1 MILVTGA
8 TGQFGSKAIDHLLK
22 KGHNSSE
29 ISALVRDVEKA
40 KSLTEKGIEVRVG
53 DYNDHGSLVS
63 AFHGIDKLLLVS
75 SNDRQGFENRASQ
88 HINVINAAK
97 EAQVKHIVYTS
108 FVRKPHFEDSA
119 IAAFQDSHV
128 QTEDALKKSGIN
140 YTILQNGIY
149 LEMIPVFAGDKV
161 AETGNILFPA
171 QAGKASFVLREELAE
186 AAAHVLLTKSH
197 ENKSYQLTNS
207 KSVTFNEIAEAI
219 SNQLAKE
226 VKYNSP
232 SVDEFETLLRKAGVP
247 DLYISMFTMWGSA
260 LAQGTMDV
268 EDNTLHGFL
277 GRKPTSMVQ
286 FINQVYGLS

>member
-8 TGQFGSKAIDHLLK
+8 TGQFGYKAIDHLLK
-22 KGHNSSE
+22 KGSHSSE

-40 KSLTEKGIEVRVG
+40 KSLAEKGLELRVG
-53 DYNDHGSLVS
+53 DYNDHGSLVN

-75 SNDRQGFENRASQ
+75 SNDRQGFENRARQ

-97 EAQVKHIVYTS
+97 EAQVNHIVYTS
-108 FVRKPHFEDSA
+108 FVRKPQFEDSA

-128 QTEDALKKSGIN
+128 QTEDALKESGIN

-161 AETGNILFPA
+161 AETGTILFPA
-171 QAGKASFVLREELAE
+171 EAGKASFVLREDLAE
-186 AAAHVLLTKSH
+186 AAAHVLSTEAH
-197 ENKSYQLTNS
+197 ENKTYQLTNS
-207 KSVTFNEIAEAI
+207 QSITFYEIADALSI
-219 SNQLAKE
+219 PLAKE

-232 SVDEFETLLRKAGVP
+232 SVDEFEMLLRKAGVP
-247 DLYISMFTMWGSA
+247 DLYIGMFTMWGSA

-268 EDNTLHGFL
+268 EDDTLCAFL
-277 GRKPTSMVQ
+277 GRKPTSMAQ
-286 FINQVYGLS
+286 FMNQKYGLT

>member
-8 TGQFGSKAIDHLLK
+8 TGQFGSKTIDHLLR
-22 KGHNSSE
+22 KGSNSSE
-29 ISALVRDVEKA
+29 VSALVRDVEKA
-40 KSLTEKGIEVRVG
+40 KSLTEKGIELRVG
-53 DYNDHGSLVS
+53 DYNDHGSLVN

-75 SNDRQGFENRASQ
+75 SNDRQGFENRARQ

-97 EAQVKHIVYTS
+97 EAQVNHIVYTS
-108 FVRKPHFEDSA
+108 FVRKPQFEDSA

-161 AETGNILFPA
+161 AETGTILFPA
-171 QAGKASFVLREELAE
+171 EAGKASFVLREDLAE
-186 AAAHVLLTKSH
+186 AAAHVLLTESH
-197 ENKSYQLTNS
+197 ENKTYQLTNS
-207 KSVTFNEIAEAI
+207 QSITFYEIADALSI
-219 SNQLAKE
+219 SLAKE

-247 DLYISMFTMWGSA
+247 DLYIGMFTMWGSA

-268 EDNTLHGFL
+268 EDDTLHAFL
-277 GRKPTSMVQ
+277 GRKPTSMTQ
-286 FINQVYGLS
+286 L

>member
-8 TGQFGSKAIDHLLK
+8 TGQFGSNAIDHLLK
-22 KGHNSSE
+22 KGAKPSE

-40 KSLTEKGIEVRVG
+40 KSLKDKGIELRVG
-53 DYNDHGSLVS
+53 DYNNHDSLTN
-63 AFHGIDKLLLVS
+63 AFRGVDKLLLVS
-75 SNDRQGFENRASQ
+75 SNDKQAIENRTSQ

-97 EAQVKHIVYTS
+97 NAQVKHIIYTS

-119 IAAFQDSHV
+119 IAAFQNSHV
-128 QTEDALKKSGIN
+128 QTEEALKKSGIN

-161 AETGNILFPA
+161 AETGTILFPA

-197 ENKSYQLTNS
+197 ENKVYQLTNTE
-207 KSVTFNEIAEAI
+207 SVSFDEIANALSI
-219 SNQLAKE
+219 SLAKE
-226 VKYNSP
+226 IIYNSP
-232 SVDEFETLLRKAGVP
+232 SVDEFEALLRKFGVP
-247 DLYISMFTMWGSA
+247 DLYIGMFSMWGLA

-268 EDNTLHGFL
+268 EDNTLQMFL
-277 GRKPTSMVQ
+277 GKKPTSIMQ
-286 FINQVYGLS
+286 FINRVYG

>member
-22 KGHNSSE
+22 KGSKSSE

-40 KSLTEKGIEVRVG
+40 KNLADKGIELRVG
-53 DYNDHGSLVS
+53 DYNDHGSLIN
-63 AFHGIDKLLLVS
+63 AFRGIDKLLLVS
-75 SNDRQGFENRASQ
+75 SNDRQGFENRANQ

-97 EAQVKHIVYTS
+97 EAQVKHIIYTS
-108 FVRKPHFEDSA
+108 FVRKPHFEDSS

-128 QTEDALKKSGIN
+128 QTEEALKKSGIN

-171 QAGKASFVLREELAE
+171 QAGKASFVLRKELAE
-186 AAAHVLLTKSH
+186 AAAHILLTESH
-197 ENKSYQLTNS
+197 ENKVYQLTNS
-207 KSVTFNEIAEAI
+207 ESVTFYEIANAI
-219 SNQLAKE
+219 SITLGKE
-226 VKYNSP
+226 VIYNSP
-232 SVDEFETLLRKAGVP
+232 DVDEFEALLTKSGVP
-247 DLYISMFTMWGSA
+247 ALYIGMFIMWGSA

-268 EDNTLHGFL
+268 EDNTLQEIL
-277 GRKPTSMVQ
+277 GRKPTSMTQ
-286 FINQVYGLS
+286 FINQVFGI

>member
-219 SNQLAKE
+219 SKLLAKD
-226 VKYNSP
+226 VTYNSP
-232 SVDEFETLLRKAGVP
+232 SVDEFETLLRNAGVP
-247 DLYISMFTMWGSA
+247 DLYIGMFTMWGSA

-268 EDNTLHGFL
+268 EDNTLQGFL

-286 FINQVYGLS
+286 FINQVYGLA

>member
-1 MILVTGA
+1 MILITGA
-8 TGQFGSKAIDHLLK
+8 TGQFGSKAIDHLLR
-22 KGHNSSE
+22 KGGNSSE

-40 KSLTEKGIEVRVG
+40 KSLTEKEIELRVG
-53 DYNDHGSLVS
+53 DYNDHGSLVN

-75 SNDRQGFENRASQ
+75 SNDRQGFENRARQ
-88 HINVINAAK
+88 HIIVINAAK
-97 EAQVKHIVYTS
+97 EAQVNHIVYTS
-108 FVRKPHFEDSA
+108 FVRKPQFEDSA

-161 AETGNILFPA
+161 AETGTILFPA
-171 QAGKASFVLREELAE
+171 EAGKASFVLREDLAE
-186 AAAHVLLTKSH
+186 AAAHVLLTESH
-197 ENKSYQLTNS
+197 ENKTYQLTNS
-207 KSVTFNEIAEAI
+207 QSITFYEIADALSI
-219 SNQLAKE
+219 SLAKE

-247 DLYISMFTMWGSA
+247 DLYIGMFTMWGSA

-268 EDNTLHGFL
+268 EDDTLHAFL
-277 GRKPTSMVQ
+277 GRKPTSMTQ
-286 FINQVYGLS
+286 FINQVYG

>member
-1 MILVTGA
+1 MILITGA
-8 TGQFGSKAIDHLLK
+8 TGQFGSKAIDHLLR
-22 KGHNSSE
+22 KGGNSSE

-40 KSLTEKGIEVRVG
+40 KSLTEKEIELRVG
-53 DYNDHGSLVS
+53 DYNDHGSLVN

-75 SNDRQGFENRASQ
+75 SNDRQGFENRARQ
-88 HINVINAAK
+88 HIIVINAAK
-97 EAQVKHIVYTS
+97 EAQVNHIVYTS
-108 FVRKPHFEDSA
+108 FVRKPQFEDSA

-161 AETGNILFPA
+161 AETGTILFPA
-171 QAGKASFVLREELAE
+171 EAGKASFVLREDLAE
-186 AAAHVLLTKSH
+186 AAAHVLLTESH
-197 ENKSYQLTNS
+197 ENKTYQLTNS
-207 KSVTFNEIAEAI
+207 QSITFYEIADALSI
-219 SNQLAKE
+219 SLAKE

-247 DLYISMFTMWGSA
+247 DLYIGMFTMWGSA

-268 EDNTLHGFL
+268 EDDTLHAFL
-277 GRKPTSMVQ
+277 GRKPTSMAQ
-286 FINQVYGLS
+286 FINQVYG

>member
-8 TGQFGSKAIDHLLK
+8 TGQFGSKTIDHLLR
-22 KGHNSSE
+22 KGSNSSE
-29 ISALVRDVEKA
+29 VSALVRDVEKA
-40 KSLTEKGIEVRVG
+40 KSLTEKGIELRVG
-53 DYNDHGSLVS
+53 DYNDHGSLVN

-75 SNDRQGFENRASQ
+75 SNDRQGFENRARQ

-97 EAQVKHIVYTS
+97 EAQVNHIVYTS
-108 FVRKPHFEDSA
+108 FVRKPQFEDSA

-161 AETGNILFPA
+161 AETGTILFPA
-171 QAGKASFVLREELAE
+171 EAGKASFVLREDLAE
-186 AAAHVLLTKSH
+186 AAAHVLLTESH
-197 ENKSYQLTNS
+197 ENKTYQLTNS
-207 KSVTFNEIAEAI
+207 QSITFYEIADALSI
-219 SNQLAKE
+219 SLAKE

-247 DLYISMFTMWGSA
+247 DLYIGMFTMWGSA

-268 EDNTLHGFL
+268 EDDTLHAFL
-277 GRKPTSMVQ
+277 GRKPTSMTQ
-286 FINQVYGLS
+286 FINQVYG